1 MKQLLALFAML
12 LCSNLLFSQDQI
24 IKTNGQVIRAKVIEV
39 GTIEIKY
46 KLPDNIDGPLY
57 AIDKNMVSKIIFE
70 NGHVDNFITDIK
82 DTANYT
88 GQLRKAIKI
97 DFLAPLL
104 GFSQFTFEKSTGV
117 GKSYELTLGIIGL
130 GKNSEIGYND
140 YYITTTAKRDQVGFF
155 AGAGY
160 KFNKWPDFLF
170 GKTRFTHLMQGAY
183 AKPIL
188 YIGNYKENTFAYKT
202 ANSQEV
208 VNRQNV
214 TFGALQIEFGKQ
226 WVFGEKFLLDF
237 YWGLGY
243 GADNKN
249 KNTDTFIYY
258 EPTAYNY
265 ANARLGNSPGFSST
279 FGLKAGLLI
288 K

>member
-24 IKTNGQVIRAKVIEV
+24 IKTNGQVIKAKVIEV

-46 KLPDNIDGPLY
+46 KLPDNIDGPMY

-82 DTANYT
+82 DTANYS
-88 GQLRKAIKI
+88 GQLKKAIKI

-117 GKSYELTLGIIGL
+117 GKSYELTIGIIGL
-130 GKNSEIGYND
+130 GKNNEIEYSD
-140 YYITTTAKRDQVGFF
+140 YSITTTAKRDQFGFF

-170 GKTRFTHLMQGAY
+170 GKTRFTHIMQGAY

-249 KNTDTFIYY
+249 KDTDIYTY
-258 EPTAYNY
+258 GEPTAYNY
-265 ANARLGNSPGFSST
+265 ANARLGNSPGFSTT

>member
-1 MKQLLALFAML
+1 MKQLPALIVIL
-12 LCSNLLFSQDQI
+12 LFSNIVFSQDQI
-24 IKTNGQVIRAKVIEV
+24 IKRNGQVIKAKVIEV
-39 GTIEIKY
+39 GTSEIKY

-57 AIDKNMVSKIIFE
+57 AIDKNQISKIIYE
-70 NGHVDNFITDIK
+70 NGHIDNFTTDIK
-82 DTANYT
+82 DTGNYT
-88 GQLRKAIKI
+88 GQLRKAIKV

-104 GFSQFTFEKSTGV
+104 GFSQFSFEKSTGV

-130 GKNSEIGYND
+130 GKRQQLD
-140 YYITTTAKRDQVGFF
+140 YYYTNFNTVNRNQFGFF
-155 AGAGY
+155 AAAGY

-170 GKTRFTHLMQGAY
+170 GRTRFTHLMQGAY

-188 YIGNYKENTFAYKT
+188 YLGNYSENRVAYKS
-202 ANSQEV
+202 NYDYV
-208 VNRQNV
+208 IDKQNV

-226 WVFGEKFLLDF
+226 WVFGEKFLIDI

-243 GADNKN
+243 GADNKKEN
-249 KNTDTFIYY
+249 NDEFATYSS
-258 EPTAYNY
+258 TAYNY